1 MDLIYINEGNPDT
14 VQNGLINFNK
24 QDLVYNVISS
34 ILLYQQETFSIK
46 STEPFR
52 SLFLDLPVLDEQS
65 LYELSLKREPRK
77 ASADSIE

>member
-1 MDLIYINEGNPDT
+1 LIYINEGNPDT

-34 ILLYQQETFSIK
+34 ILLYQQETFSLK
-46 STEPFR
+46 SAEPFR